1 MVCQDYTIRNTDS
14 FKDLQEI
21 MERGQK
27 KKDLG
32 VGGQSRIVV
41 TSNMH
46 QFCFERQSN
55 CIVMIPLMYFL
66 FYFYNE

>member
-14 FKDLQEI
+14 FKGLQEI

-32 VGGQSRIVV
+32 LGGQSRIVV
-41 TSNMH
+41 TGNMH
-46 QFCFERQSN
+46 QLLFFERQSN
-55 CIVMIPLMYFL
+55 CIVMIPFMYFFVL
-66 FYFYNE
+66 LLQ